1 MSYVID
7 ISGKYACAGL
17 SKNKKDIIIT
27 NVFLKTLN
35 KSQHKPIKMLVN
47 QSSEFY
53 NRSMK
58 SWLDDNVIEMYSTQN
73 KGKSGV
79 AERNFK
85 SKIYNH
91 MTAVS
96 KMCTLIS

>member
-1 MSYVID
+1 
-7 ISGKYACAGL
+7 
-17 SKNKKDIIIT
+17 
-27 NVFLKTLN
+27 
-35 KSQHKPIKMLVN
+35 MLVN
-47 QSSEFY
+47 QSGEFY

-96 KMCTLIS
+96 KICTLIS

>member
-1 MSYVID
+1 MR
-7 ISGKYACAGL
+7 
-17 SKNKKDIIIT
+17 
-27 NVFLKTLN
+27 
-35 KSQHKPIKMLVN
+35 VN
-47 QSSEFY
+47 QGSEFY

-58 SWLDDNVIEMYSTQN
+58 LWLDNNVIEMYSTHN

-79 AERNFK
+79 SERNFK

-96 KMCTLIS
+96 KMCTLISQIK